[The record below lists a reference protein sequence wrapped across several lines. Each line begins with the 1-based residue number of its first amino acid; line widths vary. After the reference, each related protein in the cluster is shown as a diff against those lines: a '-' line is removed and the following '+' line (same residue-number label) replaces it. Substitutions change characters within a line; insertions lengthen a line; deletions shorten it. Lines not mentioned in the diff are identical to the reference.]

1 MSIAAGRRAGVGID
15 GVSVI
20 ELRMHRDT
28 RGHVTE
34 LFASGWA
41 ETAGFVPA
49 QWHILASRA
58 GTLRG
63 MHLHARHAD
72 LKITLEGNLT
82 LGLKDL
88 RRGAPTEGRSQML
101 SLSAARYTAVVIP
114 AGVAHGILAQ
124 SDGLVLVGVTEA
136 YDGTD
141 EYQCAWDD
149 PGLGIDWPDQPR
161 ILSERDRS
169 AGSLAALIE
178 TIEPLQPL

>member
-1 MSIAAGRRAGVGID
+1 MSTAAEQQGGVAIAGVR
-15 GVSVI
+15 VI
-20 ELRMHRDT
+20 PLRMHRDA

-34 LFASGWA
+34 LFGVDWL

-49 QWHILASRA
+49 QWHILSSHA

-63 MHLHARHAD
+63 MHLHARHDD
-72 LKITLEGNLT
+72 LKVAVAGEIT

-88 RRGAPTEGRSQML
+88 RRGSPSEGGAHIL
-101 SLSAARYTAVVIP
+101 PLSAEQYTAVVIP
-114 AGVAHGILAQ
+114 AGVAHGIHAS

-136 YDGTD
+136 YDGRD

-149 PGLGIDWPDQPR
+149 PGLGIDWPEQPR
-161 ILSERDRS
+161 LLSERDRS

-178 TIEPLQPL
+178 AIEPLQPL